1 MVHKLCPTVGGSFSA
16 ILKHMDVEQ
25 ETKDDEISKL
35 ESIEEWLELGE
46 RGMAMELIEEL
57 KDRNIKEI
65 ARSLL

>member
-1 MVHKLCPTVGGSFSA
+1 
-16 ILKHMDVEQ
+16 MDVER

-46 RGMAMELIEEL
+46 RGMALKLIEEL

-65 ARSLL
+65 ARLLL